1 MTSTM
6 VKSDVSGFELQVI
19 GSLSDSWFV
28 SAGYTNLDAQNSS
41 GARVREAPED
51 MFSIWNNYLVSDRLA
66 VNLGIIHQGESVIKT
81 GSSAVLPAYTR
92 VDAGA
97 SYGLTENT
105 RVQVNVEN
113 LTDEL
118 YFPHSHSTHQAS
130 VGAPINATFSI
141 TSKF

>member
-1 MTSTM
+1 MIKLLEQFYSRAMQSTEGFDSRK
-6 VKSDVSGFELQVI
+6 KSSFMSILPLLLAVI
-19 GSLSDSWFV
+19 TVEVLVLLVGKFL
-28 SAGYTNLDAQNSS
+28 
-41 GARVREAPED
+41 
-51 MFSIWNNYLVSDRLA
+51 WNNYLVTDSLA